1 MFSTHFSFGRPS
13 YHLLSVVKNVSVLKT
28 IGKNDPKNGTVS
40 TEEIFRKSKKLKFS
54 VDHR

>member
-40 TEEIFRKSKKLKFS
+40 TEEILRKSKKLKFS